1 MKNSKSPVLAWID
14 LEMTG
19 LDPDSCVIL
28 ELAMIITNAELAPL
42 APPVNVAIWQPP
54 SALENMAP
62 FVRNMH
68 QKTGLLANVAASKH
82 TVIDVERRA
91 LALLAAHAPYRS
103 ARLAGNSVGYDRMFM
118 RAYMPHLEHFLHY
131 RQLDV
136 SSIKEAVKMWGGPTY
151 DKPEDGKHTAMADIE
166 QSIAELAFY
175 RRTALVAELSGPL
188 VVPPPA
194 RR

>member
-1 MKNSKSPVLAWID
+1 
-14 LEMTG
+14 MTG
-19 LDPDSCVIL
+19 LDPDSCVII
-28 ELAMIITNAELAPL
+28 ELAMIVTNAELVPL
-42 APPVNVAIWQPP
+42 APSINVAIWQPP
-54 SALENMAP
+54 SALEGMAP

-82 TVIDVERRA
+82 TVQDVERRA
-91 LALLAAHAPYRS
+91 LTLVAAHAPYRT

-118 RAYMPHLEHFLHY
+118 RAHMPHLENFLHY

-136 SSIKEAVKMWGGPTY
+136 SSIKEAVKMWGGATY
-151 DKPEDGKHTAMADIE
+151 DKPEDGKHTALADIQ

-175 RRTALVAELSGPL
+175 RRTALATELMGPL
-188 VVPPPA
+188 TVPPPPPT